1 MNNKYENNP
10 IYPITNYIRNV
21 YYCVCCKCID
31 EMNLKNKTTVEL
43 YNLSKAVRLEL
54 NKRSIEYKAL
64 MLENSK
70 HKQDLFAYAKR
81 LVSFIESELKIR
93 IVSKSRKRE
102 FVTIRFVVMEY
113 LHLNNMSLKQIG
125 KVFNRDHS
133 TVIVALNRA
142 EWLLKNKDTIYIIS
156 YEKINALIT
165 EFNKKDSNSLK

>member
-1 MNNKYENNP
+1 MS
-10 IYPITNYIRNV
+10 
-21 YYCVCCKCID
+21 
-31 EMNLKNKTTVEL
+31 LKNKTTVEL

-54 NKRSIEYKAL
+54 NKRSIEYKEL

-70 HKQDLFAYAKR
+70 HKQDLFSYAKR

-102 FVTIRFVVMEY
+102 FVNIRFVLMEY
-113 LHLNNMSLKQIG
+113 LHTNKMSLKQIG
-125 KVFNRDHS
+125 YVFYRDHS
-133 TVIVALNRA
+133 TVITALDRA
-142 EWLLKNKDTIYIIS
+142 HWLLKNKDITYSIC